1 MKVLI
6 ADDSSIIRIK
16 LGRFLRDLGHQ
27 IIGEA
32 ENGAQAVNLFI
43 EKQPDLVTLDLVM
56 PEQDG
61 LMALRAIRQRNSQVP
76 VIMISSAATLANEM
90 IANEAGAT
98 AFIKK
103 PFDRAILKAVIDS
116 VLKTQFLEKTA

>member
-43 EKQPDLVTLDLVM
+43 EK
-56 PEQDG
+56 
-61 LMALRAIRQRNSQVP
+61 RI
-76 VIMISSAATLANEM
+76 
-90 IANEAGAT
+90 
-98 AFIKK
+98 
-103 PFDRAILKAVIDS
+103 
-116 VLKTQFLEKTA
+116 